1 MKIIAIAIKDLWRAF
16 RSFFALAF
24 MFGVPILMTAMFAF
38 LFGGIGGNEPEFTIP
53 RTDVVIVNQDEGSLL
68 VPNFEVE
75 GKNSF
80 STMGEMLVDTLQQ
93 ETFEDLMTLTTAN
106 EADARLAVD
115 NQQAGM
121 ALIIPAEFTNALIGQ
136 SNKPAEI
143 EFYQDPE
150 LSLGPQIIQSIVMSI
165 VDGFSSGIL
174 TLDTVTTVLEDQGVI
189 LNQVE
194 KMTLLSNLTAGS
206 DSQQDAGDTNL
217 NIITPTINTAGSEQA
232 NPLQTILRSIMA
244 GMMIFYAFFTGTSAA
259 QTILQEQENGT
270 LARLFMTPTPT
281 TTILNGKFLA
291 GFLMIIVQVIVL
303 LGFANLVFGIYWGP
317 LISLLMASIGLVA
330 LATSFGIFV
339 MSLVKSTKQAG
350 IIFGAVLT
358 FTGMLGI
365 SSVFVMG
372 TSIEK
377 AFNYIPLLVPQ
388 GWAMNAFEASWNDNG
403 VQTLLHT
410 GGMLVLAI
418 LFFAIGNARF
428 KKRFN

>member
-38 LFGGIGGNEPEFTIP
+38 LFGGIGGDETEFNLP
-53 RTDVVIVNQDEGSLL
+53 RTDVVVVNQDEGSPL
-68 VPNFEVE
+68 VATFEHD
-75 GKNSF
+75 GNTSF

-93 ETFEDLMTLTTAN
+93 DTFEDLMSQTTAK

-115 NQQAGM
+115 NQQAGL
-121 ALIIPAEFTNALIGQ
+121 ALIIPADFTNALIGQ
-136 SNKPAEI
+136 INQPVEI
-143 EFYQDPE
+143 EFYQDPD

-165 VDGFSSGIL
+165 VDDFSSGIL
-174 TLDTVTTVLEDQGVI
+174 TLDTVTSVLEDKGVSM
-189 LNQVE
+189 NQVE

-206 DSQQDAGDTNL
+206 ESHEDTENANL
-217 NIITPTINTAGSEQA
+217 NIIAPAINADMGEQA

-259 QTILQEQENGT
+259 QTIIQEEENGT
-270 LARLFMTPTPT
+270 LARLFMTPTST

-303 LGFANLVFGIYWGP
+303 LGFSNLVFSIAWGP
-317 LISLLMASIGLVA
+317 VLLLLIASIGLVA

-350 IIFGAVLT
+350 IIYGAVLT

-365 SSVFVMG
+365 SSVFVTG
-372 TSIEK
+372 TSIEE
-377 AFNYIPLLVPQ
+377 AFKYIPLLVPQ
-388 GWAMNAFEASWNDNG
+388 GWALNAFKGSWTNNAA
-403 VQTLLHT
+403 QTLLHT
-410 GGMLVLAI
+410 GGMLILAV
-418 LFFAIGNARF
+418 LFFTIGNARF
-428 KKRFN
+428 RKRFN

>member
-38 LFGGIGGNEPEFTIP
+38 LFGGIGGDETEFNLP
-53 RTDVVIVNQDEGSLL
+53 RTDVVVVNQDEGSPL
-68 VPNFEVE
+68 VPTFEHD
-75 GKNSF
+75 GNNSF

-93 ETFEDLMTLTTAN
+93 DTFEDLMTLTTAE

-115 NQQAGM
+115 NQQAGLT
-121 ALIIPAEFTNALIGQ
+121 LIIPADFTNALIGQ
-136 SNKPAEI
+136 INQPVEI
-143 EFYQDPE
+143 EFYQDPD

-165 VDGFSSGIL
+165 VDDFSSGIL
-174 TLDTVTTVLEDQGVI
+174 TSDTVTSVLEDKGVSM
-189 LNQVE
+189 NQVE

-206 DSQQDAGDTNL
+206 ESHEDTENSNL
-217 NIITPTINTAGSEQA
+217 NIITPTINADGGEQA

-259 QTILQEQENGT
+259 QTIIQEEENGT
-270 LARLFMTPTPT
+270 LARLFMTPTST

-303 LGFANLVFGIYWGP
+303 LGFANLVFGIPWGP
-317 LISLLMASIGLVA
+317 VLLLLIASIGLVA

-350 IIFGAVLT
+350 IIYGAVLT

-365 SSVFVMG
+365 SSVFVTG
-372 TSIEK
+372 TSIEE

-388 GWAMNAFEASWNDNG
+388 GWALNAFKGSWTNNAA
-403 VQTLLHT
+403 QTLLHT
-410 GGMLVLAI
+410 GGMLILAV
-418 LFFAIGNARF
+418 LFFFIGNARF

>member
-38 LFGGIGGNEPEFTIP
+38 LFGGIGDDEPEFNIP
-53 RTDVVIVNQDEGSLL
+53 KTDVVIVNHDEGNPL
-68 VPNFEVE
+68 VPYLKIE

-80 STMGEMLVDTLQQ
+80 STMGDMLVDALQQ
-93 ETFEDLMTLTTAN
+93 ETFEDLIALTTAN
-106 EADARLAVD
+106 EDVARSAVD
-115 NQQAGM
+115 NQQAGL

-136 SNKPAEI
+136 SIRPTEI

-150 LSLGPQIIQSIVMSI
+150 LSLGPQIIQSIVISI
-165 VDGFSSGIL
+165 LDGFLSGSL

-194 KMTLLSNLTAGS
+194 KMTLLSNLTAVS
-206 DSQQDAGDTNL
+206 ESQQEARETKL
-217 NIITPTINTAGSEQA
+217 NIITPTEIQVGSDQA

-270 LARLFMTPTPT
+270 LARLFTTPTPT

-303 LGFANLVFGIYWGP
+303 LSFANLVFGIYWGP
-317 LISLLMASIGLVA
+317 LIPLLMASIGLVA
-330 LATSFGIFV
+330 LATSFGILV

-377 AFNYIPLLVPQ
+377 AFDYLPLLVPQ
-388 GWAMNAFEASWNDNG
+388 GWAMNAFEASWKGDG

-410 GGMLVLAI
+410 GGMLILAV